1 MRLTRI
7 GSVIACAVVAVSLQ
21 TGASEAAE
29 PAAARSVDSGNLVL
43 AGRDDIYSDGDWAV
57 WQVVPRSTDGTRVST
72 WVDSPGEAV
81 GSHGARFSADGTKV
95 AYTHGVD
102 IIVRDA
108 ASGAV
113 LQVLEDMGF
122 RSGQGLDWSPD
133 GTQLVVMEQRFV
145 RILDLA
151 TGTLTTVFELSRNW
165 DFLGEV
171 SWSPDGKWITF
182 TTDGL
187 LENSIRMIRPDGT
200 GLKRIVYQPTADGYH
215 FNAPQWSP
223 DSTRLAYLYRQRDGN
238 TGISTTE
245 LITVD
250 KKGENAVHVSN
261 IAGGPAAGHWFIDV
275 AWSPDGKRIAALDY
289 AQPEPTIET
298 GRVRVYV
305 ADGSDRAWLTT
316 VQRID
321 RRGTVDWGRKLP

>member
-7 GSVIACAVVAVSLQ
+7 GSVIACAVVALSLQ
-21 TGASEAAE
+21 TAASQAAE
-29 PAAARSVDSGNLVL
+29 PAAARSVDTATSCSRVETTST
-43 AGRDDIYSDGDWAV
+43 AMATGRARRM
-57 WQVVPRSTDGTRVST
+57 VPRSTDSVAACST

-81 GSHGARFSADGTKV
+81 GSYGARFSADGTKI

-151 TGTLTTVFELSRNW
+151 TGTLTPVFELSRNW
-165 DFLGEV
+165 DFLEDV

-223 DSTRLAYLYRQRDGN
+223 TPPGSPTCTASA
-238 TGISTTE
+238 TGT
-245 LITVD
+245 
-250 KKGENAVHVSN
+250 
-261 IAGGPAAGHWFIDV
+261 PA
-275 AWSPDGKRIAALDY
+275 SP
-289 AQPEPTIET
+289 
-298 GRVRVYV
+298 
-305 ADGSDRAWLTT
+305 
-316 VQRID
+316 
-321 RRGTVDWGRKLP
+321 RRS